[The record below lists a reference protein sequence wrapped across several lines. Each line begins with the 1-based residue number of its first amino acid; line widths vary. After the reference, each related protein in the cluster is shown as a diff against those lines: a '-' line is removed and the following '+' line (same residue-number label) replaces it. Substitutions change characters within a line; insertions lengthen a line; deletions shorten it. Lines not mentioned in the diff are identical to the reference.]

1 MTKITI
7 YKNHYSLGYTKRFG
21 LEPADLYDEVEIELP
36 EGVKEVELKS
46 GSRAL
51 QTADGEVH
59 REICTQHNKDGSV
72 RPYLVVSRYHPKKLY
87 LDKK

>member
-36 EGVKEVELKS
+36 DGVKEVELQC

-51 QTADGEVH
+51 ETAAGELH
-59 REICTQHNKDGSV
+59 REIYTQHNKDGSI
-72 RPYLVVSRYHPKKLY
+72 RPYLVVGKYQLKKLY